1 MPSKLSPGNPS
12 AFFRHVSEDCCQFIR
27 INNSVEKGRK
37 NMKWKIS
44 LLRTRKKLIG
54 IVAVAAVA
62 AGGWYWYSGAAQKQQ
77 DTVQPVAVTRGTIEE
92 VVTAQGKLEPK
103 QYVDV
108 GTQVS
113 GQLKKIHVD
122 IGDSVTKGQLLA
134 EIDPRVYQA
143 QVEAGEARLNSLRAQ
158 LNEQKAQ
165 AVLAEQN
172 LKRNQNLIAVNAV
185 SQQALQETES
195 QAAVAKAQV
204 EAFVAQI
211 QETESNLKA
220 SRTNLGFTKIYA
232 PVAGTVT
239 TLPTKEGQTLNAN
252 QSTPTVMQ
260 VANLDIMTVRAQ
272 VAEADVNRLRENM
285 PGYFTTLG
293 DSERRWQGKVRQ
305 IQPSP
310 QIVNDVVLY
319 DVLIDVNNDG
329 RKLMTGMTT
338 QVFFVLGKADNA
350 LIVPAEVLTRR
361 APKDDNNKGQAY
373 RVVVTNGDKGR
384 EQRVIHVGLQTRT
397 QAEVTE
403 GLQEGERI
411 VLNRPG
417 GNPTRPA
424 STPQQGNNPR
434 PNSQR
439 FNRGPQL

>member
-1 MPSKLSPGNPS
+1 MKKKLSALTTPKKMAGIL
-12 AFFRHVSEDCCQFIR
+12 AAA
-27 INNSVEKGRK
+27 
-37 NMKWKIS
+37 
-44 LLRTRKKLIG
+44 LLI
-54 IVAVAAVA
+54 
-62 AGGWYWYSGAAQKQQ
+62 AGGWYWYSSAAQKQQ
-77 DTVQPVAVTRGTIEE
+77 QGSERPIPVSRGTIEE

-113 GQLKKIHVD
+113 GQLRKIHVD
-122 IGDSVTKGQLLA
+122 IGDTVTKGQLLA

-195 QAAVAKAQV
+195 QAAVARAQV
-204 EAFVAQI
+204 DSIIAQI

-220 SRTNLGFTKIYA
+220 SRTSLSFTKIYA
-232 PVAGTVT
+232 PVGGTVT

-252 QSTPTVMQ
+252 QSTPTIMQ
-260 VANLDIMTVRAQ
+260 VANLDVMTVRAQ
-272 VAEADVNRLRENM
+272 VAEADVNRLKENM

-293 DSERRWQGKVRQ
+293 DTERRWQGKVRQ

-310 QIVNDVVLY
+310 QIINDVVLY
-319 DVLIDVNNDG
+319 DVLIDVNNEG
-329 RKLMTGMTT
+329 RRLMTGMTT
-338 QVFFVLGKADNA
+338 QVFFILGKAENA

-361 APKDDNNKGQAY
+361 VAREDNDKGKAY
-373 RVVVTNGDKGR
+373 RITVAAGQSER
-384 EQRVIHVGLQTRT
+384 EQRTIHVGLQTRT
-397 QAEVTE
+397 QAEVIA

-411 VLNRPG
+411 YLNRPTAAA
-417 GNPTRPA
+417 TRTTTA
-424 STPQQGNNPR
+424 GQQQGGTNR
-434 PNSQR
+434 PNTQR

>member
-1 MPSKLSPGNPS
+1 MT
-12 AFFRHVSEDCCQFIR
+12 
-27 INNSVEKGRK
+27 
-37 NMKWKIS
+37 WKIS
-44 LLRTRKKLIG
+44 LPQTQKKLIS
-54 IVAVAAVA
+54 IVTLAAIA
-62 AGGWYWYSGAAQKQQ
+62 AGGWYWYGAAAQNNQQ
-77 DTVQPVAVTRGTIEE
+77 ETERPIAVTRGTIEE

-113 GQLKKIHVD
+113 GQLKRIYVE
-122 IGDSVTKGQLLA
+122 IGDTVTNGQLLA

-158 LNEQKAQ
+158 LNQQKSQ
-165 AVLAEQN
+165 AILAEQN

-204 EAFVAQI
+204 DAYMAQI
-211 QETESNLKA
+211 KETESNLKA

-232 PVAGTVT
+232 PMAGTVT

-252 QSTPTVMQ
+252 QTTPTVMQ
-260 VANLDIMTVRAQ
+260 VANLDTMTVRAQ
-272 VAEADVNRLRENM
+272 VAEADVNRLKENM

-293 DSERRWQGKVRQ
+293 DSERRWQGEVRQ

-319 DVLIDVNNDG
+319 DVLIDAKNEG
-329 RKLMTGMTT
+329 RRLMTGMTT
-338 QVFFVLGKADNA
+338 QVFFILGKAEDA
-350 LIVPAEVLTRR
+350 VIVPAEVLTRR
-361 APKDDNNKGQAY
+361 VAREDNERGKAY
-373 RVVVTNGDKGR
+373 RVSVAGETGR
-384 EQRVIHVGLQTRT
+384 EQRLIHVGLQTRT
-397 QAEVTE
+397 QAEVTA
-403 GLQEGERI
+403 GLKEGERI
-411 VLNRPG
+411 FVNRPAG
-417 GNPTRPA
+417 TVNRSAGQ
-424 STPQQGNNPR
+424 QQGANRANAP
-434 PNSQR
+434 R